1 MSGEC
6 QLSVVRV
13 SHMETAVLQSGPSG
27 DNGEINMLQEDG
39 LGSVTSGLE
48 IMEKYN
54 PNMVLHTF

>member
-1 MSGEC
+1 M
-6 QLSVVRV
+6 SVVIRA